1 MSKVPASDSIAQARV
16 LIPTCTQQCLILAG
30 VIEQQGCRPLLTAK
44 LPSLHDFECLC
55 SGCRQHLHAAEG
67 KAMEDQENA
76 KKRFRDWVK
85 TKVPDAEYMNIC
97 SGPQVTCP
105 ALPASASVM

>member
-1 MSKVPASDSIAQARV
+1 MAYGRLYAVPASKK
-16 LIPTCTQQCLILAG
+16 PC
-30 VIEQQGCRPLLTAK
+30 P
-44 LPSLHDFECLC
+44 
-55 SGCRQHLHAAEG
+55 GCRQHLHAAEE

-76 KKRFRDWVK
+76 KQRFRDWVK

-105 ALPASASVM
+105 CCHFS